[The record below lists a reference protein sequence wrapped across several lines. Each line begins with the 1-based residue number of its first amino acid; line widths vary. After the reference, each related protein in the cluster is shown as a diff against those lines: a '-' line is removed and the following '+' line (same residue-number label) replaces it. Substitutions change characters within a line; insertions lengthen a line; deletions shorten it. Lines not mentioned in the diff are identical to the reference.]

1 MMIRDRGHALTIEID
16 IDGNEV
22 LINYFIPK
30 LCNIN
35 MINELPGVYKVK
47 DNEYIGSTGIFK
59 TSVNDLSKTL
69 FKFISMVPTDYD
81 MIIEDNSFLVR

>member
-30 LCNIN
+30 LRNIN

-47 DNEYIGSTGIFK
+47 DNEYIGTTGIFK

-69 FKFISMVPTDYD
+69 FNLKHKKSPTLKWRDELLANYFI
-81 MIIEDNSFLVR
+81 